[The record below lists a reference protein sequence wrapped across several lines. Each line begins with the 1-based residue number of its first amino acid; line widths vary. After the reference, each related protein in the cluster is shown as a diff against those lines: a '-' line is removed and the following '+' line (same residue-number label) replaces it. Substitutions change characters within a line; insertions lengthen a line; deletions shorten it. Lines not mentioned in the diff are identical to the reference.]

1 MKCIINNQLVL
12 SRAPEGPLAAQ
23 IGSFAKSVREQGYSL
38 LSIHRQ
44 VLLAACFSRWL
55 KQKGVGLRS
64 ICSDHPVRYLQYRAR
79 HVRPCRGDAAAL
91 RHLIGFLRR
100 EGVIPG
106 ERKLACQ
113 PTPAEHYAQ
122 AFGQYLLEVRA
133 LARPTIVN
141 YVPFIRSFLQ
151 DRFGPGRVTLSRLCA
166 SDVVRFVQRQAPRL
180 HRKRV
185 KLMTTALRSFLHYA
199 RYLGGLRMIWP
210 PPFQSSPGGR

>member
-1 MKCIINNQLVL
+1 MKCIVNNQLVL
-12 SRAPEGPLAAQ
+12 SRPPEGPLAAQ
-23 IGSFAKSVREQGYSL
+23 IGSFAKSVSEQGYSL

-64 ICSDHPVRYLQYRAR
+64 ICSDHPVRYLRYRAR

-113 PTPAEHYAQ
+113 PTPVEHCAQ
-122 AFGQYLLEVRA
+122 AFG
-133 LARPTIVN
+133 
-141 YVPFIRSFLQ
+141 
-151 DRFGPGRVTLSRLCA
+151 
-166 SDVVRFVQRQAPRL
+166 
-180 HRKRV
+180 
-185 KLMTTALRSFLHYA
+185 
-199 RYLGGLRMIWP
+199 
-210 PPFQSSPGGR
+210 